1 MAGNTPV
8 SRQSRIPFTLQA
20 VFLAS
25 NRGKEVHKPPPENVG
40 SRVFKKN
47 WFLQRKPKQKK
58 DTSKEEGNPKTSQNK
73 KAEKRKVEKGIDK
86 TLPPQQYLDALLKS
100 RGYSA
105 EKIEALK
112 TSYSKTPSPLQKAS
126 YDVYLIG
133 LVRKNDVDNFKQIVE
148 SGISPNACNDYKE
161 SIVHTVCRRSRK
173 EMLESLLEHG
183 ATLQVCDDYGRTPLH
198 DTCWAP
204 EPALDVAQVVIKADA
219 RMLHMIDARG
229 DAPLNY
235 VRKEHWGDWINFL
248 DEHKDDFWPVQEGA
262 TEVAKDLTV
271 ETTTGTTIPDPKNA
285 LTLDLAK
292 MVAAGRLTPEE
303 AKYLASVQKDDDR
316 ESGSEEDDDDYSD
329 DDDDDEDDDDFSD
342 DDFDDEDMAVLLT
355 TLPVTAN
362 IDIPGR

>member
-1 MAGNTPV
+1 M
-8 SRQSRIPFTLQA
+8 
-20 VFLAS
+20 
-25 NRGKEVHKPPPENVG
+25 
-40 SRVFKKN
+40 
-47 WFLQRKPKQKK
+47 QR
-58 DTSKEEGNPKTSQNK
+58 
-73 KAEKRKVEKGIDK
+73 
-86 TLPPQQYLDALLKS
+86 
-100 RGYSA
+100 
-105 EKIEALK
+105 
-112 TSYSKTPSPLQKAS
+112 AS

-198 DTCWAP
+198 DACWAP

-248 DEHKDDFWPVQEGA
+248 DEQKDVFWPEQEGKEEGA
-262 TEVAKDLTV
+262 ADNLTV
-271 ETTTGTTIPDPKNA
+271 ETHAETTIPDPKNA

-303 AKYLASVQKDDDR
+303 AKYLVSDQKDDDA
-316 ESGSEEDDDDYSD
+316 ESDSEDEYSEDDDSDADGHSD
-329 DDDDDEDDDDFSD
+329 DEYSD

-362 IDIPGR
+362 IDIPGI

>member
-1 MAGNTPV
+1 ME
-8 SRQSRIPFTLQA
+8 S
-20 VFLAS
+20 
-25 NRGKEVHKPPPENVG
+25 
-40 SRVFKKN
+40 
-47 WFLQRKPKQKK
+47 
-58 DTSKEEGNPKTSQNK
+58 
-73 KAEKRKVEKGIDK
+73 
-86 TLPPQQYLDALLKS
+86 
-100 RGYSA
+100 
-105 EKIEALK
+105 LK
-112 TSYSKTPSPLQKAS
+112 TSYSKSPSPLQKAS

-133 LVRKNDVDNFKQIVE
+133 LVRKNDIENFKQIVE

-229 DAPLNY
+229 HAPLNY

-248 DEHKDDFWPVQEGA
+248 EEKKDDFWPVQEG
-262 TEVAKDLTV
+262 TEEEVGDSTIEADSA
-271 ETTTGTTIPDPKNA
+271 TTIPDPKNA
-285 LTLDLAK
+285 LSLDLAK

-303 AKYLASVQKDDDR
+303 ARFLASDETYDDSD
-316 ESGSEEDDDDYSD
+316 SEFDDDDEYSENDEDDLDSD
-329 DDDDDEDDDDFSD
+329 DDDDNDDDEFSE

-355 TLPVTAN
+355 TLPVTTN
-362 IDIPGR
+362 IDLPSV